1 MPRFVAGNQAV
12 FSSSWTYQDLAIPQL
27 ATIGNIGP
35 VVKGPSGEPLSTRVT
50 FDGLPVVRA
59 NFNCTPV
66 TRQHQACTGSLQDV
80 GDKFTTEGT
89 LNGTGYFGAMTSTRS
104 VLGTDP
110 NCPDV
115 LVTFGHTRKLTI
127 DEISHL
133 VCTPYAE
140 QVIISATFQLPS
152 FDLDTPSS
160 SSTPPVT
167 IHPSP
172 PRIIPSINM
181 TDFMWEFSNMV
192 FSNPASLDPALEAG
206 SLFGLAINGRGGTP
220 AAELSGP
227 ANIGNLQNAI
237 ERTFRLVMAQFL
249 NNARQPLNSPATNE
263 DTITGI
269 VTTPNEGRSRLYQS
283 AISTRILEG
292 LLGVMFVCVV
302 LSYSMQRQMR
312 KLLPKNPCSVG
323 AGASLLAGSDLLRQI
338 PAGAEWMG
346 DEERRGLE
354 VFREGL
360 FGLGLWGVDMASV
373 EGDRVDGGEG
383 GGGKW
388 FGIDFEWADG
398 KDEDGDGE

>member
-1 MPRFVAGNQAV
+1 MLPGSYPYRLRVVCFHREETLAGVTKKGPLRLCCRGEWDHPSSGKYQGKLRTNQPQLTPAQDDGRKRKFRVPRFVAGNQAV

-80 GDKFTTEGT
+80 GDKFSTEGT

-172 PRIIPSINM
+172 PI
-181 TDFMWEFSNMV
+181 
-192 FSNPASLDPALEAG
+192 
-206 SLFGLAINGRGGTP
+206 
-220 AAELSGP
+220 
-227 ANIGNLQNAI
+227 
-237 ERTFRLVMAQFL
+237 
-249 NNARQPLNSPATNE
+249 
-263 DTITGI
+263 
-269 VTTPNEGRSRLYQS
+269 
-283 AISTRILEG
+283 
-292 LLGVMFVCVV
+292 
-302 LSYSMQRQMR
+302 
-312 KLLPKNPCSVG
+312 LLPV
-323 AGASLLAGSDLLRQI
+323 AHRQ
-338 PAGAEWMG
+338 
-346 DEERRGLE
+346 
-354 VFREGL
+354 
-360 FGLGLWGVDMASV
+360 
-373 EGDRVDGGEG
+373 
-383 GGGKW
+383 
-388 FGIDFEWADG
+388 
-398 KDEDGDGE
+398 